1 MSAKGFD
8 SGEADVKIIA
18 AFPPVF
24 VAALALVSGLA
35 FSITPARADFRI
47 CNRMSYIV
55 DAAIGVIDKSN
66 VATRGW
72 FRIEPAKCHVV
83 APDNLMAE
91 RYFLHARALP
101 IYGASP
107 TPQAGAET
115 LCVADKDFVIAAAR
129 SCRSGQRGVPF
140 VEVKPSKPEPAT
152 QDSSASSSA
161 SSSSAPSSSTQS
173 SSAQS
178 SSNIVYLGEPAEY
191 DEEQA
196 RLAGIQ
202 RLLELAGYD
211 ASPIDGV
218 EGPKT
223 NAAIEKFIKDRN
235 LASDAPQA
243 DNFFAVLLNAAQAP
257 IGARF
262 TWCNETPYRIMAAIG
277 IEDDKGIATHG
288 WYRVEAGKCV
298 HPDLDANVRRL
309 YSFGEAVDGD
319 GRALKR
325 DGEPLRWGGS
335 RMLCT
340 RDMTFEFSG
349 DKLSGDKDCAARG
362 FRETGFATIDLEA
375 NAPKTFRF
383 KTP

>member
-1 MSAKGFD
+1 MNSVRLP
-8 SGEADVKIIA
+8 SLSLILVLA
-18 AFPPVF
+18 A
-24 VAALALVSGLA
+24 AA
-35 FSITPARADFRI
+35 PARADFRI

-55 DAAIGVIDKSN
+55 DAAIGVIDKNN

-83 APDNLMAE
+83 APDNLVAD
-91 RYFLHARALP
+91 RYFLHARVLP
-101 IYGASP
+101 VYGASP

-129 SCRSGQRGVPF
+129 SCRAGQRGAPF
-140 VEVKPSKPEPAT
+140 VEVKPSKPEPAA
-152 QDSSASSSA
+152 QDSVASSSSA
-161 SSSSAPSSSTQS
+161 SSPAPSSSTQS
-173 SSAQS
+173 SST
-178 SSNIVYLGEPAEY
+178 IVYLGEPAEY

-196 RLAGIQ
+196 QLAGIQ

-223 NAAIEKFIKDRN
+223 NAAIAKFVKDRN

-262 TWCNETPYRIMAAIG
+262 TWCNETPYRIMAGIG
-277 IEDDKGIATHG
+277 IEDDKGVATHG
-288 WYRVEAGKCV
+288 WYRVDAGKCL
-298 HPDLDANVRRL
+298 HPDIEANVRRV
-309 YSFGEAVDGD
+309 YSFGEAVDND

-340 RDMTFEFSG
+340 RDTKFEFSG
-349 DKLSGDKDCAARG
+349 DKLSSNLDCAARG

-375 NAPKTFRF
+375 NASKTYRF

>member
-1 MSAKGFD
+1 MVAP
-8 SGEADVKIIA
+8 
-18 AFPPVF
+18 FPTVF
-24 VAALALVSGLA
+24 VAALALISGQVI
-35 FSITPARADFRI
+35 STSPAQADFRI

-55 DAAIGVIDKSN
+55 DAAIGVIDKN
-66 VATRGW
+66 NAATRGW

-83 APDNLMAE
+83 APDNLVAE

-101 IYGASP
+101 VYGPSP
-107 TPQAGAET
+107 APQTGAET
-115 LCVADKDFVIAAAR
+115 FCIADKDFVIAAAR
-129 SCRSGQRGVPF
+129 SCRAGQQAVPF
-140 VEVKPSKPEPAT
+140 VEVKPSKPEPAA
-152 QDSSASSSA
+152 QDSAASPT
-161 SSSSAPSSSTQS
+161 APASSTQS
-173 SSAQS
+173 PSTQS

-223 NAAIEKFIKDRN
+223 NAAIEKFVKDRN

-262 TWCNETPYRIMAAIG
+262 TWCNETPYRIMAAVG
-277 IEDDKGIATHG
+277 VEDGKGIATHG
-288 WYRVEAGKCV
+288 WYRVDAGKCL
-298 HPDLDANVRRL
+298 HPDIEANVRRI
-309 YSFGEAVDGD
+309 YSFGEAVDND
-319 GRALKR
+319 GRPIRR
-325 DGEPLRWGGS
+325 DGEPVRWGGS

-340 RDMTFEFSG
+340 REAKFEFSG
-349 DKLSGDKDCAARG
+349 EKDCAARG
-362 FRETGFATIDLEA
+362 FAENGFATIDLDA
-375 NAPKTFRF
+375 NAPKTYRF